1 MVQAQDSSDPT
12 GVVSTNPR
20 DNETLRARDR
30 KANAALQL
38 RVAGA
43 DWDDIAQVIGYPTGR
58 AALVATERALEKE
71 LRSESK
77 DALRMMASKRL
88 DRLLRAVWP
97 KAINE
102 AHPEQLQSVGKARE
116 IIADF
121 RKVHG
126 LDAPTEIS
134 VHSPAAE
141 EIQQWVSE
149 MVGINAPAL
158 EEADI
163 FDDEGDVIEGEW
175 SEETG

>member
-1 MVQAQDSSDPT
+1 MVQMQDSSDPT

-20 DNETLRARDR
+20 DNETLRARNR

-43 DWDDIAQVIGYPTGR
+43 DWDDIAQVLGFPTGR
-58 AALVATERALEKE
+58 QALVAVEKALEKE
-71 LRSESK
+71 LRDTSK
-77 DALRMMASKRL
+77 EALRQMASKRL
-88 DRLLRAVWP
+88 DRLLQAVWP

-102 AHPEQLQSVGKARE
+102 DSPEQLPAVGKARE

-134 VHSPAAE
+134 LHSPAQS
-141 EIQQWVSE
+141 EIEQWVSSL
-149 MVGINAPAL
+149 VATQVPQL

-163 FDDEGDVIEGEW
+163 FELDESDW
-175 SEETG
+175 EETEAEAQ